1 MVSHRLP
8 AVIPWN
14 VKANDG
20 SAPALQGMGQIRL
33 DDAPGQLF
41 ISIFLDVGGKLI
53 LEDIGQPLE
62 ENQRQNE
69 ILELGSI
76 RRPPNGAGCIPQ
88 PGLQSGY
95 VQVLVSP
102 HRQP

>member
-1 MVSHRLP
+1 
-8 AVIPWN
+8 
-14 VKANDG
+14 
-20 SAPALQGMGQIRL
+20 MGQIRL

-41 ISIFLDVGGKLI
+41 IPVLLDVGGKLI

-69 ILELGSI
+69 VLELWGI
-76 RRPPNGAGCIPQ
+76 RRPPNGAGGIPQ

-95 VQVLVSP
+95 VQVLVSAR
-102 HRQP
+102 RQP